1 MGVLS
6 AMKVVGISQCFWGGG
21 GVSVLWRWWAFLSAI
36 GGGGGCLSAM
46 GIVGI
51 SQCYGGG
58 GGVLSAMGV
67 VGISSRYGGGG
78 GVFLGAIGAVG
89 ISQCYPRWGFV
100 IATGVFGIPQCY
112 GEGWGGGS
120 SVLHMWWAFLSA
132 TGGGVGMFLNA
143 TCVGDGVLSST
154 RVVGISQCYRVF
166 LCATGW
172 WAFLSAWGGGGGG
185 GGWMFLS
192 ALGVVGISQIY
203 VGCFLVL

>member
-1 MGVLS
+1 M
-6 AMKVVGISQCFWGGG
+6 
-21 GVSVLWRWWAFLSAI
+21 
-36 GGGGGCLSAM
+36 GGGGGR
-46 GIVGI
+46 
-51 SQCYGGG
+51 
-58 GGVLSAMGV
+58 VLSAMGV

-78 GVFLGAIGAVG
+78 GVFLGATGAVG

-154 RVVGISQCYRVF
+154 RVVGISQCSKGCWHFSV
-166 LCATGW
+166 LQ
-172 WAFLSAWGGGGGG
+172 GGGCFSVLQGGG
-185 GGWMFLS
+185 HFSVLR
-192 ALGVVGISQIY
+192 VVGGLDVS
-203 VGCFLVL
+203 